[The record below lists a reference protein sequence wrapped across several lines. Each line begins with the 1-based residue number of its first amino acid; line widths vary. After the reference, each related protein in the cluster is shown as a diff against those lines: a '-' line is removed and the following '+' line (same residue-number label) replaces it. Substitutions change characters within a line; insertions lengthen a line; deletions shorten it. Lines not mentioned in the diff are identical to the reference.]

1 MVYKCAL
8 ISYRDILPLFIS
20 IFYLSVICLILLNL
34 IEYNY
39 QLVFQLRK
47 DWEVMVKKKSL
58 EDLQKELAKKQ
69 EDIKIINR
77 KIGQQKRYINTR
89 IGEELLK
96 GLEISISDFDSEDKI
111 KKFVSLVIS
120 NSKNSVHQQ
129 FKNTP
134 LENENTNLNE

>member
-1 MVYKCAL
+1 MA
-8 ISYRDILPLFIS
+8 
-20 IFYLSVICLILLNL
+20 
-34 IEYNY
+34 
-39 QLVFQLRK
+39 
-47 DWEVMVKKKSL
+47 KKKSL

-89 IGEELLK
+89 IGEEILK
-96 GLEISISDFDSEDKI
+96 GLEISVSDFESEDKI

-129 FKNTP
+129 FKNMP

>member
-1 MVYKCAL
+1 MVCKCAL

-20 IFYLSVICLILLNL
+20 IFYLSVICLILLDL

-47 DWEVMVKKKSL
+47 DWEVMVKKKIL

-120 NSKNSVHQQ
+120 NSKNAVHQQ
-129 FKNTP
+129 FKNTT
-134 LENENTNLNE
+134 LENENKTFNE

>member
-1 MVYKCAL
+1 MVCKCAL

-120 NSKNSVHQQ
+120 NSKNAVHQQ
-129 FKNTP
+129 FKNTH
-134 LENENTNLNE
+134 LENENKPLNE

>member
-1 MVYKCAL
+1 MVCKCAL

-120 NSKNSVHQQ
+120 NSKNAVHQQ
-129 FKNTP
+129 FKNTT
-134 LENENTNLNE
+134 LENENKTFNE